1 MNQQET
7 MTAFLT
13 EWQRRLDESGHL
25 TGYSDCFGAGLL
37 MEELCFGVGS
47 IKLDQMVSGYDDG
60 ASSDETDEDKQI
72 RRQEAVQA
80 KIAQYPNFDLT
91 NSFPMDR
98 LRRLNL
104 STEELMP
111 CDMRM
116 IKSPQNTITAMY
128 WNGENWVTN
137 TRHISEDGKPV
148 LGLLDNLEHYYIL
161 GTFRPVNFD
170 DT

>member
-7 MTAFLT
+7 MDAFLI
-13 EWQRRLDESGHL
+13 EWQRRLDESGFL

-60 ASSDETDEDKQI
+60 ASPDETDSDRQL

-80 KIAQYPNFDLT
+80 KIAQYPNMDLT

-98 LRRLNL
+98 LRRLDL

-116 IKSPQNTITAMY
+116 IKSPRNTITAMY
-128 WNGENWVTN
+128 WNGAYWVTN
-137 TRHISEDGKPV
+137 TRHLTEDGKQV
-148 LGLLDNLEHYYIL
+148 LGLLDDLEHYDVL

-170 DT
+170 G

>member
-13 EWQRRLDESGHL
+13 EWQRRLDESGFL

-37 MEELCFGVGS
+37 MEELCFGAGS
-47 IKLDQMVSGYDDG
+47 IKLDQMVSGYDDN
-60 ASSDETDEDKQI
+60 ASSDETDDDKQI
-72 RRQEAVQA
+72 RRQKAVQA
-80 KIAQYPNFDLT
+80 KIAQYPDMDLT

-98 LRRLNL
+98 LRRLDL

-128 WNGENWVTN
+128 WNGEHWVTN
-137 TRHISEDGKPV
+137 TKRTTEDGKQV
-148 LGLLDNLEHYYIL
+148 IGLLDDLEHYHVL

-170 DT
+170 G